1 MNLGQGSEHLRE
13 SGGRIVHARSGKVF
27 GVQVRTDRMLRVTSK
42 CSSRGESSGEVHDM
56 QSQERSDLIRVFIG
70 VREGTA
76 SK

>member
-13 SGGRIVHARSGKVF
+13 RGGRIVHARSGKVF
-27 GVQVRTDRMLRVTSK
+27 GVQVRTDRVLRVTSE
-42 CSSRGESSGEVHDM
+42 CGGGGESSREVHDM
-56 QSQERSDLIRVFIG
+56 QSQERSDLIGVFIG